1 MIDTDDINV
10 HDPNHVCTLH
20 IKMAKI
26 IGLFQIQNFI
36 VRVEHAFDN
45 SQIAS
50 ERHAVSQLI
59 RHGHPVGVDKK
70 HHVIVPVCIQ
80 MHAINQIPPSERTIF
95 HHISYSIQPMV
106 FNTQTIDVWYRHNR
120 PNTAMVLHLCWQ
132 MAKAIVHLHRCD
144 IVHGDIKPANTLVS
158 KVVHRTG
165 LTDSDSDSDSD
176 SDESGLESK
185 PTLYVIDYGMSGAHA
200 ISEGT
205 GGTKPF
211 CAPETGNGY
220 KKNKPYTDS
229 YDWIKNHKE
238 YDMWS
243 VGLLFFTMFA
253 LGKCISHPK
262 EYPDDF
268 FDENGYIND
277 AEFAK
282 IGDEPMRTLFQRT
295 LCPIENRITAPEFM
309 KEIDAIY
316 ASVYM
321 RR

>member
-1 MIDTDDINV
+1 M
-10 HDPNHVCTLH
+10 
-20 IKMAKI
+20 KKI

-50 ERHAVSQLI
+50 EHHVVSQLI
-59 RHGHPVGVDKK
+59 KHGHRVGVDKQ

-80 MHAINQIPPSERTIF
+80 MNAIDQIPLSERTIF

-120 PNTAMVLHLCWQ
+120 PNNAITLHLCWQ
-132 MAKAIVHLHRCD
+132 MAKALIHLHHCD

-158 KVVHRTG
+158 KIVHRTG
-165 LTDSDSDSDSD
+165 LTDSDSG
-176 SDESGLESK
+176 SGSGSGSSSGSYSGSEMETETVI
-185 PTLYVIDYGMSGAHA
+185 PTLYVIDYGMSGPHA

-205 GGTKPF
+205 GGTKPY

-220 KKNKPYTDS
+220 KKNKPFSES

-243 VGLLFFTMFA
+243 FGLLFFTMFA

-262 EYPDDF
+262 EYPSDF
-268 FDENGYIND
+268 FDEYGYIND

-295 LCPIENRITAPEFM
+295 LCPVENRITAPEFM
-309 KEIDAIY
+309 KEIDEIY